1 MAFKLACQYAFRE
14 AFGRAKPV
22 ILEPVMDVDVRAPAE
37 FQGTIIGDLNR
48 RKGVILNSE
57 GELDDVVM
65 KAQVIMSAAVSVHSF
80 PIRIAAFMM
89 WHVYRWS
96 GQQTCLAPTN
106 KHTSLD
112 IDTRPRSPKQ
122 ETLFRRPRCDLSVR
136 AGAAERHVWVQHGL
150 TIHDTGQGRVHDGV
164 CAPHACYIRQA
175 SRADGHLQE
184 RSCSSMMPCWGPCC

>member
-65 KAQVIMSAAVSVHSF
+65 KAQVLPLLCKHCGRNIYF
-80 PIRIAAFMM
+80 PLLACAGVAFM
-89 WHVYRWS
+89 
-96 GQQTCLAPTN
+96 
-106 KHTSLD
+106 
-112 IDTRPRSPKQ
+112 
-122 ETLFRRPRCDLSVR
+122 
-136 AGAAERHVWVQHGL
+136 
-150 TIHDTGQGRVHDGV
+150 
-164 CAPHACYIRQA
+164 
-175 SRADGHLQE
+175 
-184 RSCSSMMPCWGPCC
+184 

>member
-65 KAQVIMSAAVSVHSF
+65 KAQVLPRLRFALRTSHTHRAPLACVEWHACVHDD
-80 PIRIAAFMM
+80 R
-89 WHVYRWS
+89 H
-96 GQQTCLAPTN
+96 QHPTFGAM
-106 KHTSLD
+106 LGVL
-112 IDTRPRSPKQ
+112 Q
-122 ETLFRRPRCDLSVR
+122 
-136 AGAAERHVWVQHGL
+136 GAASWWHSV
-150 TIHDTGQGRVHDGV
+150 
-164 CAPHACYIRQA
+164 
-175 SRADGHLQE
+175 
-184 RSCSSMMPCWGPCC
+184 

>member
-65 KAQVIMSAAVSVHSF
+65 KAQVLPRLCSALWTPNMPFSF
-80 PIRIAAFMM
+80 ACMRGSGM
-89 WHVYRWS
+89 HV
-96 GQQTCLAPTN
+96 
-106 KHTSLD
+106 
-112 IDTRPRSPKQ
+112 
-122 ETLFRRPRCDLSVR
+122 
-136 AGAAERHVWVQHGL
+136 
-150 TIHDTGQGRVHDGV
+150 
-164 CAPHACYIRQA
+164 
-175 SRADGHLQE
+175 
-184 RSCSSMMPCWGPCC
+184 

>member
-65 KAQVIMSAAVSVHSF
+65 KAQVLPWLCSASTADTTRLFPLLARQGMHVPVMIDISIPLSRPCPEFPKARHHDHTVHESE
-80 PIRIAAFMM
+80 
-89 WHVYRWS
+89 V
-96 GQQTCLAPTN
+96 
-106 KHTSLD
+106 
-112 IDTRPRSPKQ
+112 
-122 ETLFRRPRCDLSVR
+122 RCALCR
-136 AGAAERHVWVQHGL
+136 
-150 TIHDTGQGRVHDGV
+150 
-164 CAPHACYIRQA
+164 CP
-175 SRADGHLQE
+175 
-184 RSCSSMMPCWGPCC
+184 